1 MIPTRDPPSTSVTN
15 WLDVLL
21 DGISR
26 LNPTPAWKLE
36 FQDYSSAK
44 FTQDLLAGITVGV
57 VALPLAL
64 AFGVTSGA
72 GAAAGLFTAI
82 VAGLI
87 ASLFGGSRYQ
97 ISGPTGAMTV
107 VLLPIIAQYG
117 IEKIAIVGLMAGA
130 IITALGLLRVGR
142 FVQLIPWP
150 VVTGFTNGIAIIIF
164 LQQVPAALGVSAPKG
179 ENGILPTTVETVRV
193 FLEQPQFWTLGLTVL
208 TAAIMFVW
216 AKISK
221 RVPGSIVAL
230 LSVTAFSLVFA
241 LPVPRI
247 GEIPTGLPLPHLP
260 SFAWGDLSVLW
271 GPALAIA
278 LLASIESLLSA
289 VVADGMT
296 IRERHDPDRELI
308 GQGLA
313 NLIAP
318 LFGGIPATGAI
329 ARTAV
334 NVRSG
339 GQTRLVGVIHALFLL
354 AVVLVLGRY
363 ASVIPRAAL
372 AGILMFTATRM
383 IELEAVR
390 ALLHST
396 KSDLSTMLIT
406 TAVTIGFDLVLAI
419 EVGLAVAGVLFIQRM
434 SKSLNLQ
441 PIDLSPDVPAHLGM
455 DHELLRERVIAYRV
469 EGPLFFAVAGEFID
483 TLLRVSSVDVL
494 ILRMRRVN
502 VIDASGANAL
512 KTLKDTLERRGV
524 KLLLSGLQLQ
534 PVQLLGKMG
543 LLSEII
549 TDGHHLFSTTDQ
561 AIEHAWTHVVRNRAT
576 RENTVHLNT
585 SHQDTTAATPQDA
598 TPQDATPTESTGR
611 SGQVR

>member
-1 MIPTRDPPSTSVTN
+1 MTSTPHPTSPGWLSV
-15 WLDVLL
+15 LIGGL
-21 DGISR
+21 SR
-26 LNPTPAWKLE
+26 LNPVSAWRLE
-36 FQDYSSAK
+36 FAQYTSAK

-82 VAGLI
+82 IAGFVAS
-87 ASLFGGSRYQ
+87 AFGGSRYQ

-117 IEKIAIVGLMAGA
+117 LEKIAVVGVMAGM
-130 IITALGLLRVGR
+130 IVTALGLLRVGR

-150 VVTGFTNGIAIIIF
+150 VVTGFTNGIAVIIF
-164 LQQVPAALGVSAPKG
+164 LQQVPAALGVPTPKG
-179 ENGILPTTVETVRV
+179 ENGIVPTTIEAVRA
-193 FLEQPQFWTLGLTVL
+193 FLEAPQAWTLGLTAL
-208 TAAIMFVW
+208 TAAIMLGW
-216 AKISK
+216 ARVSK

-230 LSVTAFSLVFA
+230 LCVTALSLVLA

-247 GEIPTGLPLPHLP
+247 GEIPTGLPLPHVP
-260 SFAWGDLSVLW
+260 NFAWGDLSALW

-278 LLASIESLLSA
+278 LLAAIESLLSA

-296 IRERHDPDRELI
+296 IHDRHDPDRELI

-313 NLIAP
+313 NIAAP

-339 GQTRLVGVIHALFLL
+339 GQTRLVGVVHALFLL
-354 AVVLVLGRY
+354 VVVLALGRY
-363 ASVIPRAAL
+363 AAVIPRAAL

-390 ALLHST
+390 ALLRST
-396 KSDLSTMLIT
+396 KSDLSTMLVT
-406 TAVTIGFDLVLAI
+406 TGVTIAFDLVLAI

-434 SKSLNLQ
+434 AKSLSFQ
-441 PIDLSPDVPAHLGM
+441 PLELAPAHLEL
-455 DHELLRERVIAYRV
+455 DHDLLRERVVAYRV
-469 EGPLFFAVAGEFID
+469 EGPLFFAVAGEFLD
-483 TLLRVSSVDVL
+483 TLLRVSNVDAL
-494 ILRMRRVN
+494 ILRLRRVN

-512 KTLKDTLERRGV
+512 KTIKDTLERRGV
-524 KLLLSGLQLQ
+524 KLLLSGLQAQ
-534 PVQLLGKMG
+534 PRQLLEKMG
-543 LLSEII
+543 LLEEIT
-549 TDGHHLFSTTDQ
+549 TDGHHLFDTTDQ
-561 AIEHAWTHVVRNRAT
+561 AIEHAWSHVVRNRAAGQAPARAGIEH
-576 RENTVHLNT
+576 RE
-585 SHQDTTAATPQDA
+585 
-598 TPQDATPTESTGR
+598 R
-611 SGQVR
+611 S

>member
-1 MIPTRDPPSTSVTN
+1 MIPARDPPTGSAKN
-15 WLDVLL
+15 WMGVLL
-21 DGISR
+21 EGLSR
-26 LNPTPAWKLE
+26 FNPAPAWALE
-36 FQDYSSAK
+36 FLEYSRAK
-44 FTQDLLAGITVGV
+44 FTQDVLAGVTVGV

-82 VAGLI
+82 FAGFI
-87 ASLFGGSRYQ
+87 ASVFGGSRYQ

-107 VLLPIIAQYG
+107 VLLPVIAQHG
-117 IEKIAIVGLMAGA
+117 VGKIAIVGLMAGA

-142 FVQLIPWP
+142 FVQFIPWP
-150 VVTGFTNGIAIIIF
+150 VVTGFTNGIALIIF
-164 LQQVPAALGVSAPKG
+164 LQQIPAALGVNALKG
-179 ENGILPTTVETVRV
+179 ENGILPTTLETIRV

-208 TAAIMFVW
+208 TVAIMLVW
-216 AKISK
+216 TRISK

-230 LSVTAFSLVFA
+230 LTVTALSLIFV

-247 GEIPTGLPLPHLP
+247 GEIPTGLPSLQLP
-260 SFAWGDLSVLW
+260 SFTWGDLSSLW
-271 GPALAIA
+271 GSAVAIA
-278 LLASIESLLSA
+278 LLGSIESLLSA

-313 NLIAP
+313 NLITP

-363 ASVIPRAAL
+363 AAMIPRAAL
-372 AGILMFTATRM
+372 AGILMLTAARM
-383 IELEAVR
+383 IELEAIR
-390 ALLHST
+390 ALIKST

-406 TAVTIGFDLVLAI
+406 TGVTIAFDLVLAI

-441 PIDLSPDVPAHLGM
+441 PLDLSADVPTYLGL

-483 TLLRVSSVDVL
+483 TLLRVSNVDAL

-502 VIDASGANAL
+502 VIDASGANVL

-524 KLLLSGLQLQ
+524 KLLLSGLQPQ
-534 PVQLLGKMG
+534 PMNLLEKMG
-543 LLSEII
+543 LLEEI
-549 TDGHHLFSTTDQ
+549 TADGHHLFATTDQ
-561 AIEHAWTHVVRNRAT
+561 AIEHAWSHVVRNQAIQT
-576 RENTVHLNT
+576 NPAGSKE
-585 SHQDTTAATPQDA
+585 P
-598 TPQDATPTESTGR
+598 
-611 SGQVR
+611 